1 MSDLLKIT
9 RAGRVADVALNRPD
23 VRNAFNG
30 HLITAI
36 IDAFTALGADDS
48 VHVIVLRGEG
58 PAFCAGAD
66 LGWMKQTATWTTAEN
81 EADARRLA
89 MLFETIDT
97 CPKPV
102 VGQIHGAVRGGGL
115 GLVSVCD
122 IAYASAD
129 ATFAF
134 TEVRLGLAP
143 AVISPYCVRR
153 IGTSR
158 ARELFLTGATFDA
171 ARARDIGLL
180 TDVVDGPGALSE
192 RVSATVTQLLAGGPL
207 ALAAC
212 KQLARTVSRL
222 PDVDALAT
230 TTALIARLRASPEA
244 LEGMR
249 AFLTK
254 DKPSWMK

>member
-1 MSDLLKIT
+1 MSDVLKVV
-9 RAGRVADVALNRPD
+9 RSGRVAEVVLNRPD

-30 HLITAI
+30 ELMGAL
-36 IDAFTALGADDS
+36 IDAFTALGADAG

-66 LGWMKQTATWTTAEN
+66 LGWMKQTVTWTTAEN

-89 MLFETIDT
+89 GLFEAIDS

-102 VGQIHGAVRGGGL
+102 VGQIHGAVRGGGV
-115 GLVSVCD
+115 GLVAACD
-122 IAYASAD
+122 IPIASSD

-153 IGTSR
+153 IGAAR

-171 ARARDIGLL
+171 ARARDMGLL
-180 TDVVDGPGALSE
+180 ADVELNLQALAE
-192 RVSATVTQLLAGGPL
+192 RVAGTVSQLLAGGPS

-212 KQLARTVSRL
+212 KHLARTVASL
-222 PDVDALAT
+222 PSEEALAT
-230 TTALIARLRASPEA
+230 TSALIARLRKSDEA
-244 LEGMR
+244 QEGMR